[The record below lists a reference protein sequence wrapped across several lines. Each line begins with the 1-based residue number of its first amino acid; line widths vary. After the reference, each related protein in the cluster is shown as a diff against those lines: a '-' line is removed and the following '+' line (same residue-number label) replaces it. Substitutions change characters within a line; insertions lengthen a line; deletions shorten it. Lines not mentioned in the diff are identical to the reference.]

1 MVLNTNRGVVMNYK
15 FSINYVAIPKIL
27 VNVFD
32 DTITSESG
40 ITKSGAIEMI
50 QDRIMSLSS
59 ELECEFT
66 KQHVIN
72 VVQLMLPRTNCKS
85 RDNSLK
91 IHDTDVSIIFVD
103 GEFRINAKIGF
114 SSDDMYLTRNEDI
127 TYFFSDQLT
136 SMLNRNDFYTDLTPI
151 TDLEYEFD
159 FEVAIE
165 VAESDVEASAI
176 IERVEN

>member
-1 MVLNTNRGVVMNYK
+1 MNYK
-15 FSINYVAIPKIL
+15 LTLNYLAKPKIL
-27 VNVFD
+27 VNVFE
-32 DTITSESG
+32 DTITHDSG
-40 ITKSGAIEMI
+40 IVESGAIEMI
-50 QDRIMSLSS
+50 QDKIMSRLN

-91 IHDTDVSIIFVD
+91 LNDTIVNIAFVD
-103 GEFRINAKIGF
+103 GEFKINAEIGF

-127 TYFFSDQLT
+127 TYFFTDTLT
-136 SMLNRNDFYTDLTPI
+136 SMLNRQDFYIDLTPI
-151 TDLEYEFD
+151 TNLEYEFD

-165 VAESDVEASAI
+165 VSESDVKSSVI
-176 IERVEN
+176 IERAGD